1 LTRDGRSVPLQ
12 EQPLELLMLLVERAD
27 ALVTRDDIRARLWP
41 DVAIDYDMGI
51 NYAIRQVRLALGP
64 DRRLLQTVP
73 RRGYRLIGPVV
84 PVLGDVLPDVVH
96 PVRRQR
102 PSPFVIAAA
111 FAFVFGAGIVTA
123 HTSTGA
129 FIYQHIVHP
138 DRCPYVRML
147 IPILRNS

>member
-12 EQPLELLMLLVERAD
+12 EQLLELLMLLVERAD

-41 DVAIDYDMGI
+41 DVVIDYDMGI

-84 PVLGDVLPDVVH
+84 PVLADVLPH
-96 PVRRQR
+96 RAR
-102 PSPFVIAAA
+102 SSAAIHVDDA
-111 FAFVFGAGIVTA
+111 RVAVSG
-123 HTSTGA
+123 
-129 FIYQHIVHP
+129 
-138 DRCPYVRML
+138 
-147 IPILRNS
+147 